1 MFLKLLWHA
10 KTPLGLLALLLV
22 IHAISWVGII
32 PDTAELTEQLSRFF
46 DRFGLPAVAICS
58 FLENVAGFGI
68 YFPGSIVMVTA
79 MALSAGNPGR
89 ALATFFCI
97 VLPAV
102 VAHHLD
108 YVLGRYADSGR
119 SSAATTTRQP
129 PTRRKSAKMW
139 LWFFSTL
146 WQPNLAATTSLICG
160 NEGIPYLRFIRYYAV
175 VAPFWTITWGTGIY
189 LAGSAPQSPAIFVGL
204 FYVYLGLWIIHDC
217 RRFLRQERKTPP

>member
-22 IHAISWVGII
+22 LQTLSWVGAI
-32 PDTAELTEQLSRFF
+32 PATADLTDEVSRFF

-58 FLENVAGFGI
+58 FLENLVVVGV

-79 MALSAGNPGR
+79 MALSAGNPSR

-102 VAHHLD
+102 AAHHLD
-108 YVLGRYADSGR
+108 YLVGRYAGSGR

-160 NEGIPYLRFIRYYAV
+160 DERIPYLRFIRYYAV
-175 VAPFWTITWGTGIY
+175 VAPFWTITWGTAIY
-189 LAGSAPQSPAIFVGL
+189 LAGSAPDSPVIFVGL

-217 RRFLRQERKTPP
+217 RQFLRQKRQTQP